1 MKQLDAS
8 FFDAQPTRRGR
19 EALRVLGHGAA
30 YAGLT
35 ILSVL
40 LYLPM
45 RLLGFLTVI
54 AVLSRFISAW
64 IFFHYNH
71 DTKQAVLTML
81 TVPVIL
87 FAAGAFLKL
96 RNWLILARIRW
107 S

>member
-1 MKQLDAS
+1 M
-8 FFDAQPTRRGR
+8 
-19 EALRVLGHGAA
+19 
-30 YAGLT
+30 
-35 ILSVL
+35 
-40 LYLPM
+40 
-45 RLLGFLTVI
+45 